1 MNYYTAS
8 VSGFNPPEFSP
19 GAIPIGGV
27 IYTQTGMV
35 TFTNKRG
42 SQATV
47 SCGNWTRTYVT
58 GIGVPDANRIYP
70 TSIPNIGLR
79 LKAGSTIIPHQ
90 YPNQYVGTYWDE
102 KYALTVELV
111 KTGNITAGGVLS
123 GSYAQY
129 RADSASGQLL
139 VDYRFASPVVVRPRI
154 PTCKVAT
161 PLITVPMGKFGVSA
175 FNGIGS
181 TVGPRSFA
189 ISLTCSGGD
198 AGTMTNAH
206 VTLTDSTNPN
216 NTSTTLSLTK
226 ESTASGVGL
235 QIMKGDTL
243 VGFGPDSAAVG
254 NTNQWQVGTVMQGQA
269 NLTIPLAARYVQTG
283 SKITPGSTDARATFT
298 MSYQ

>member
-1 MNYYTAS
+1 
-8 VSGFNPPEFSP
+8 
-19 GAIPIGGV
+19 
-27 IYTQTGMV
+27 
-35 TFTNKRG
+35 
-42 SQATV
+42 
-47 SCGNWTRTYVT
+47 
-58 GIGVPDANRIYP
+58 
-70 TSIPNIGLR
+70 
-79 LKAGSTIIPHQ
+79 
-90 YPNQYVGTYWDE
+90 
-102 KYALTVELV
+102 
-111 KTGNITAGGVLS
+111 
-123 GSYAQY
+123 
-129 RADSASGQLL
+129 
-139 VDYRFASPVVVRPRI
+139 
-154 PTCKVAT
+154 
-161 PLITVPMGKFGVSA
+161 MGKFGVSA